1 MRRWTLPAPST
12 LGVQLSEYE
21 LTSLVFEL
29 FRDMDSMIQ
38 FWIQATFA
46 VVVAV
51 FVAGDRLSR
60 WMRGMIAGLYLV
72 ASVLAAIRWILL
84 GYRAALIRARMA
96 ADGFPDIPTEPR
108 LLVVIIILT
117 IVMFVGG
124 VVGTVYFV
132 ARPSIGR
139 ADPQVVR

>member
-1 MRRWTLPAPST
+1 M
-12 LGVQLSEYE
+12 SEYE

-60 WMRGMIAGLYLV
+60 WMRAVIAGLYLI
-72 ASVLAAIRWILL
+72 ASVQAGARWILL
-84 GYRAALIRARMA
+84 VGRATDVRQRMR
-96 ADGFPDIPTEPR
+96 ADGFSDIPTSPA
-108 LLVVIIILT
+108 LVTVITALIT
-117 IVMFVGG
+117 VMFVGG
-124 VVGTVYFV
+124 VVATVYFV
-132 ARPSIGR
+132 ARPRVGR
-139 ADPQVVR
+139 SRTA